1 MRVCKE
7 QERSRRMHWGGVNDR
22 PVMAGEQLHAER
34 GTAMVERCLARSRAM
49 GWQWQSRLLQGVVVV
64 ASQGLLPQEG
74 HQVAKLEC
82 TKASSKLQHG
92 LPHSNLLA
100 TVFHLIHHCSKIG
113 IFHYIYLR
121 ICFWIEFPDPLLNA
135 FIVPRNWYTSTWSTG
150 HKLVLKFYA
159 LQSWARNLLKE
170 ATHHDKLHSQ

>member
-7 QERSRRMHWGGVNDR
+7 QERSRRMHWGGANDR

-92 LPHSNLLA
+92 PPHSNLLA

-113 IFHYIYLR
+113 IFHYI
-121 ICFWIEFPDPLLNA
+121 IPKNMLLNRISRS
-135 FIVPRNWYTSTWSTG
+135 FTQCIHCSK
-150 HKLVLKFYA
+150 KLVHFYMVY
-159 LQSWARNLLKE
+159 WP
-170 ATHHDKLHSQ
+170 